1 MFVPLH
7 DSTPL
12 KVIRFQAVTLVIIAL
27 NILAYLGTGAFTSE
41 AVLTAFAMGWGVVP
55 GEFTHLAPTGL
66 DYDPVIEPATLVTYQ
81 FLHAGWWH
89 LLSNMLFLFVFADNV
104 EDAYG
109 HAAFAFLYLT
119 AGVIAAL
126 VYIVLAPRS
135 DMPLVGASGAVS
147 GVLGAYAVLFPRARV
162 WILLFLKLPIRIG
175 AIWVLGGWFV
185 LQVVSWWMDR
195 ANPEAGIAWS
205 AHVGGFLTGAGL
217 TYLLRRRLWLRL
229 SA

>member
-12 KVIRFQAVTLVIIAL
+12 KVIRFQAVTLAIIVL
-27 NILAYLGTGAFTSE
+27 NVLAYLATGAFTSE

-55 GEFTHLAPTGL
+55 GELTHLAPVAL
-66 DYDPVIEPATLVTYQ
+66 DYEPVAEPATLVTYQ

-109 HAAFAFLYLT
+109 HASFAFLYLT
-119 AGVIAAL
+119 AGVVAAL
-126 VYIVLAPRS
+126 VYVMLAPRS

-147 GVLGAYAVLFPRARV
+147 GVLGAYAVLFPKARV

-175 AIWVLGGWFV
+175 AVWVLGGWFL

-205 AHVGGFLTGAGL
+205 AHVGGFLAGAGI
-217 TYLLRRRLWLRL
+217 TYVLRRRLWLRL